1 MPNPASPA
9 PGGATSGWL
18 HVIFSDDPQR
28 IFLYR
33 KSEIYR
39 AVLTRDDVELIM
51 DDGSIVVHTSRLAQL
66 VPDILDETKTTN
78 LKEGI
83 QGISSIEFYL
93 LEPPAKDGAVDED

>member
-1 MPNPASPA
+1 MA
-9 PGGATSGWL
+9 GWI

-39 AVLTRDDVELIM
+39 AVLTREDVELIM
-51 DDGSIVVHTSRLAQL
+51 DDGSIVVHTSSLAPL
-66 VPDILDETKTTN
+66 VMEILDESKTTN
-78 LKEGI
+78 LKEGL

-93 LEPPAKDGAVDED
+93 LDPPAKDSLGEDD